1 MKHIPTIYKIEDL
14 RFSYAIGNGKKGDAQ
29 SADQFQLG
37 PIDLSIKKGKMTSI
51 LGRSG
56 SGKTTLLSLI
66 GLLRQ
71 HEHGKIFI
79 DLNESIDIKN
89 LWKCNRDIENFRANH
104 LGFALQRGELL
115 PYLSVYENAALVSR
129 FLNRTNEEL
138 DHSINGLFDSFY
150 SREKSDNL
158 LAQVLNN
165 KPLNVSQGQY
175 QRAAVVRAL
184 ANDPDILLA
193 DEPTGNLDKESGE
206 EAMGIFQDIVRMN
219 PDKSVIV
226 VTHDQKLAADFADE
240 IITLKNGLVSTIFS
254 RDEEGWVS
262 EGKRIEDKKIV
273 KRIYNAL

>member
-1 MKHIPTIYKIEDL
+1 MNQTASIYKIEGL
-14 RFSYAIGNGKKGDAQ
+14 RFTYTPNNGKKSETQTG
-29 SADQFQLG
+29 DQFELG
-37 PIDLSIKKGKMTSI
+37 PIDLTIKKGKMTSI

-56 SGKTTLLSLI
+56 SGKTTLLSLL

-79 DLNESIDIKN
+79 DLNETIDIKN
-89 LWKCNRDIENFRANH
+89 LWKRNRDIENFRANH

-129 FLNRTNEEL
+129 FLNRTYEEV
-138 DHSINGLFDSFY
+138 DHSLKALFDSFY
-150 SREKSDNL
+150 SREKNDNL
-158 LAQVLNN
+158 LANVLNN

-206 EAMGIFQDIVRMN
+206 EAMAIFQEIVRLN
-219 PDKSVIV
+219 PEKSVIV

-240 IITLKNGLVSTIFS
+240 IITLKNGVVSEIFS
-254 RDEEGWVS
+254 RDEDGWIS
-262 EGKRIEDKKIV
+262 QGKRIEDKKIV